1 MAGGPHGTGG
11 LPASGEVSSVPS
23 SSPPRSPFGRRRA
36 WSRKFADAFR
46 GLTRS
51 VRTQS
56 SFAVHLVTA
65 VAVVAVAAVLRVTPV
80 EWCLLAVA
88 IGGVL
93 AAEVFNTA
101 LESLS
106 RAVDAGH
113 HPRIRDALDIA
124 SAAVLIASLTAA
136 TIGAIVLGTAAWRW
150 GVGICAVTVP
160 GSY

>member
-1 MAGGPHGTGG
+1 
-11 LPASGEVSSVPS
+11 VPF

-46 GLTRS
+46 GLARA

-56 SFAVHLVTA
+56 SFAVHLATA
-65 VAVVAVAAVLRVTPV
+65 VVVVAVGAILRVTRV
-80 EWCLLAVA
+80 EWCLLAAA

-93 AAEVFNTA
+93 TAEIFNTA
-101 LESLS
+101 LETLS
-106 RAVDAGH
+106 RAVDTDH
-113 HPRIRDALDIA
+113 HPRIRDALDMA
-124 SAAVLIASLTAA
+124 SAAVLTASVTAA

-150 GVGICAVTVP
+150 CADICALGLP